1 MASVEVL
8 DRTGNALPAKYF
20 KLMSLQPA
28 LDPVSRQYV
37 KITPIDGQGGS
48 AALYRI
54 DGVELGTA
62 RLAFTAKAPGKLL
75 VTSNKQDVQ
84 VQQLVSNTLSSAR
97 LSPCP

>member
-1 MASVEVL
+1 MEVL

-28 LDPVSRQYV
+28 FDSVSRQYV
-37 KITPIDGQGGS
+37 RITPMDSDLDGS
-48 AALYRI
+48 AALYRV

-75 VTSNKQDVQ
+75 VTSNKQDIQ
-84 VQQLVSNTLSSAR
+84 V
-97 LSPCP
+97 